1 MATVE
6 CQNCG
11 ALMHNMPA
19 SAKVKMCHQCICE
32 EIYPQLEIQAILKP
46 KRTGYPRG
54 WKFKKVFVHLDGTVY
69 HLGVEQPDLKGTLP
83 STPIESKPKKSK
95 HEKARDKQAIL
106 VQLQKLKKQLVKET
120 RKTYAAKLQAKIKK
134 LQKQI

>member
-11 ALMHNMPA
+11 ALMHKMPA
-19 SAKVKMCHQCICE
+19 GTKVIMCHDCVCE
-32 EIYPQLEIQAILKP
+32 EIYPQIDLQVNLKP

-54 WKFKKVFVHLDGTVY
+54 WKFKKVFVHSDGTVY
-69 HLGVEQPDLKGTLP
+69 HLGVEQPDLKGTLAP
-83 STPIESKPKKSK
+83 TPMEVKPKKSK
-95 HEKARDKQAIL
+95 HEKERERQAAL
-106 VQLQKLKKQLVKET
+106 VELQKLKKQLNKET

-134 LQKQI
+134 LQKHI